1 MRKENTNIIY
11 IICCVSLLSGKD
23 WKLPVSGIKVM
34 EIVKETFRFI
44 LSFYYKVEI
53 PVAVLHFVR

>member
-1 MRKENTNIIY
+1 M
-11 IICCVSLLSGKD
+11 SLLSGKD

-44 LSFYYKVEI
+44 LSSYYKVEI
-53 PVAVLHFVR
+53 AVVVLHFVR